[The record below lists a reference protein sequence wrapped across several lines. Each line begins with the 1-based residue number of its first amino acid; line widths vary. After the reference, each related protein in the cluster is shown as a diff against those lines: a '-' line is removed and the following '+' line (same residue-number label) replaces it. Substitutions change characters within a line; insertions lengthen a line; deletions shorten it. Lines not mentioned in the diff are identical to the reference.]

1 VKAHNSQ
8 SEFDL
13 LSPFTWVTIFSWVTS
28 IAALSM
34 VIMLRIRMH
43 SLTMMMTLRAAQVA
57 PTLPGVISMTQPTVV
72 TKSTVDV
79 MKEWVKHMDNITELV
94 PIEVMILMCLLMW
107 FTFKVARI
115 LYNARRAHMARTRL
129 LLEIGNGTD
138 MILLHIMDLPHTS
151 RHYRLIIN
159 RAEVAFQLIKT
170 HFSTK
175 LAWDRGVILYNT

>member
-1 VKAHNSQ
+1 
-8 SEFDL
+8 
-13 LSPFTWVTIFSWVTS
+13 
-28 IAALSM
+28 
-34 VIMLRIRMH
+34 
-43 SLTMMMTLRAAQVA
+43 
-57 PTLPGVISMTQPTVV
+57 
-72 TKSTVDV
+72 

-94 PIEVMILMCLLMW
+94 PIEVMIIMCLLMW

-115 LYNARRAHMARTRL
+115 LYSARRAHMARTRL

-138 MILLHIMDLPHTS
+138 MILIHIMDLPHTS

-175 LAWDRGVILYNT
+175 LAWDRGVILYNTALDMAIPLPTAVPVVPWKIKLLKSLLEAQHYALIQVVSGKEMDIINLRSQNDLMMAARSFSAPSLYPALA